1 MLDVSFYAH
10 TVFVVLKYYL
20 VFYLLLFAL
29 NFFFATY
36 VLLFFIQNFFYL
48 YVLFR
53 SGIFFFV
60 FRIHSLFLSFVFS
73 FKLSMLI
80 TTNSNEILGWEGV
93 GNCQSL
99 CFFKA

>member
-53 SGIFFFV
+53 SGIFFLCSEF
-60 FRIHSLFLSFVFS
+60 IHCFYHLYFL
-73 FKLSMLI
+73 L
-80 TTNSNEILGWEGV
+80 N
-93 GNCQSL
+93 
-99 CFFKA
+99 